1 MSISSMSTP
10 VTLPQSI
17 QSPVQNCK
25 STSGEIPFADMVK
38 GLIKDTDQQQIQ
50 AQDGVRQL
58 VTGEAESI
66 HDVVLTTSRADL
78 AFRLMMEIR
87 NRLIASYQAVMRM
100 QV

>member
-17 QSPVQNCK
+17 QSPVQNSK